1 MSNPMQRR
9 FLCQTRKY
17 IHKRTANCF
26 YFYFLPVKI
35 KTTKDQNKDLQEK
48 IPELHFIS
56 KQFKERK
63 GRCRAQF
70 YTQFTWLFVASINKA
85 INTKALISAVKHL
98 QSFLFK
104 KHGCLVLYSTF
115 IYKLHYDRAYLSHL
129 ISTTFYFLEF
139 IFTDKRCM
147 LYSTDKSEYRSKLNS
162 LPSNTRKKFCIGNT
176 QVFQI
181 T

>member
-1 MSNPMQRR
+1 MSNPTQRR

-104 KHGCLVLYSTF
+104 KHGCSVLYSTF

-147 LYSTDKSEYRSKLNS
+147 PNSTDKKRIQIQAEFSPFKH
-162 LPSNTRKKFCIGNT
+162 TKKFCTGNT
-176 QVFQI
+176 QAFQI